1 MGNDELLKQIA
12 KLQEV
17 TGCGKMQCKKALDY
31 SKGNIDLAVAY
42 LKAKNLAVA
51 TPNLTFD
58 ERVQRFL
65 RK

>member
-1 MGNDELLKQIA
+1 MIIISNIREQVDKV
-12 KLQEV
+12 QEI
-17 TGCGKMQCKKALDY
+17 TGLGKMQCKEALDY

-58 ERVQRFL
+58 ERVQ
-65 RK
+65 